1 MHGMN
6 PIGKTTGRLRR
17 YARSVQRIATIPVL
31 ILWGSVAFAQEED
44 HNLHL
49 HDPLSVSPGLGWPE
63 LIEETLH
70 NYPRFIELVARDAEA
85 KALSTR
91 GGRWLSGSPAAY
103 AGYMSDR
110 ALDDT
115 NMVEYDVGVEF
126 PLWRWDERAAAKTL
140 GSAADSESTAAAA
153 ALRHEVTGLLRDVL
167 WDIERAVVQV
177 SVAEKGVA
185 VATELLRVV
194 TRRHEAGDLPLTD
207 TLLAQ
212 SALLE
217 RKAALIESKAMLTDA
232 ERAYRSLTGLDH
244 RPANIAEAPN
254 LREQLDAMHPWLVM
268 ADAELA
274 RAEAE
279 LDLVADSA
287 KGAPLLTLG
296 SRRERAS
303 FADDYVDSVGLQ
315 FRLPFGGGAHR
326 SAQTA
331 DNLRAVSA
339 AEADRAQLM
348 RQLELELHEA
358 HHMLVVVDA
367 SLVLTRQQSE
377 LAARGFKMSQR
388 AFEQGEMT
396 LFELLLQQE
405 RAQNADMETARLEI
419 ERQRAIAEINQ
430 ALGEGP

>member
-1 MHGMN
+1 MN
-6 PIGKTTGRLRR
+6 RMIPITKTTGRFGR
-17 YARSVQRIATIPVL
+17 YVRSVHRIATVL
-31 ILWGSVAFAQEED
+31 VLFLCGVAAFAQEDEHD
-44 HNLHL
+44 LHL
-49 HDPLSVSPGLGWPE
+49 HEPLSVSPELGWPE
-63 LIEETLH
+63 LIEDTLL
-70 NYPRFIELVARDAEA
+70 NYPRFLELAARQAEA
-85 KALSTR
+85 TALSNR
-91 GGRWLSGSPAAY
+91 GARWLSGSPAAY
-103 AGYMSDR
+103 AGYISDR

-115 NMVEYDVGVEF
+115 NMVEYDIGVEF
-126 PLWRWDERAAAKTL
+126 PLWRWDERAAARTL
-140 GSAADSESTAAAA
+140 GSAANSESTAAAA

-194 TRRHEAGDLPLTD
+194 TRRYEAGDLPLTD

-212 SALLE
+212 SALLKRE
-217 RKAALIESKAMLTDA
+217 AALIESEAMLTDA
-232 ERAYRSLTGLDH
+232 ERSYRSLTGLDH
-244 RPANIAEAPN
+244 RPANIAEGPN

-268 ADAELA
+268 VDAELA

-296 SRRERAS
+296 SRRERGS
-303 FADDYVDSVGLQ
+303 FSDDYVDSIGLQ
-315 FRLPFGGGAHR
+315 FKVPFGGGAHQ

-339 AEADRAQLM
+339 AKADKAQLM
-348 RQLELELHEA
+348 RQLELDLHEA
-358 HHMLVVVDA
+358 HHTLVVVDTT
-367 SLVLTRQQSE
+367 LVLTRQQSE
-377 LAARGFKMSQR
+377 LANRGMQMSQR

-405 RAQNADMETARLEI
+405 RAQNADLETARLEI